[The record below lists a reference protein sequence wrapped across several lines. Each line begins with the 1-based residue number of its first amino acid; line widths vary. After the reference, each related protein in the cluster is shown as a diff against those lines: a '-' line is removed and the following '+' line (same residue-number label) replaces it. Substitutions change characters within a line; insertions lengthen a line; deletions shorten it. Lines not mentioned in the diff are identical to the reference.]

1 MPFFLAFK
9 NLSNK
14 RQLFFLLDFISQSD
28 PMIKFS
34 SILEKVNVKT
44 DKNASKCLSAWE
56 LKSR

>member
-44 DKNASKCLSAWE
+44 DKNASKCLSA
-56 LKSR
+56 